1 MRHKDSR
8 KINLILMIL
17 LLVVSMFSLT
27 LGQYPVGFAKII
39 CSFTSQTHL
48 TAIDKHILLDIRLPR
63 VLLAIGVGGLLAFS
77 GAILQGVF
85 HNPLVDPHIIGV
97 SSGAAFGGT
106 LAILLGFSTFGLML
120 NTFFFGLLAL
130 ALIYLLASLF
140 GQSDRLMLI
149 LLGIVLSGIFAAL
162 VHLVQYLA
170 DTEEKLPNIVFW
182 LLGSFS
188 TANWQKLGL
197 VWIPIVIFGG
207 VLYKLRWR
215 INILSLGDIE
225 AKALGLHV
233 TPLRYCVLFLS
244 ALLIASQV
252 AVTGAVGWIGLVVPH
267 IGRLLVGA
275 DHRKLLGTT
284 FLAGAII
291 MLLVDDLARTLSQSE
306 IPLSII
312 TALFGAPLFIFLL
325 AKNKSWRK

>member
-1 MRHKDSR
+1 MCSKNSR
-8 KINLILMIL
+8 KINLA
-17 LLVVSMFSLT
+17 LVVLLIVISFVSLG
-27 LGQYPVGFAKII
+27 LGQYPIGCAKII
-39 CSFTSQTHL
+39 LSLINQTQL
-48 TAIDKHILLDIRLPR
+48 NTTDVHIVLDIRLPR
-63 VLLAIGVGGLLAFS
+63 ILLAVGVGGLLAFS

-106 LAILLGFSTFGLML
+106 LAILLGFSTLGLML
-120 NTFFFGLLAL
+120 NTFLFGVLAL
-130 ALIYLLASLF
+130 FMIYVLANLF
-140 GQSDRLMLI
+140 GQNDRLMLI

-188 TANWQKLGL
+188 TANWHKLWL
-197 VWIPIVIFGG
+197 VWLPLLVFGG

-233 TPLRYCVLFLS
+233 TALRYSILFLT
-244 ALLIASQV
+244 V
-252 AVTGAVGWIGLVVPH
+252 Y
-267 IGRLLVGA
+267 
-275 DHRKLLGTT
+275 
-284 FLAGAII
+284 
-291 MLLVDDLARTLSQSE
+291 
-306 IPLSII
+306 
-312 TALFGAPLFIFLL
+312 
-325 AKNKSWRK
+325 